1 MDAGFQKIEE
11 YKSHFGANSIPR
23 SILIIDEAHVLSQ
36 HLSEDEELKQFF
48 ENMLSEDRS
57 FGLSII
63 LSDQAF
69 KNSMRGITEK
79 GKAQIGVRVA
89 MRNSFDEINSILEVD
104 NSYYQEQEFKN
115 NINTLSTGEAINRW
129 NEKLDD
135 GSARLHLD
143 KVKADIY

>member
-79 GKAQIGVRVA
+79 GKRK
-89 MRNSFDEINSILEVD
+89 LE
-104 NSYYQEQEFKN
+104 SES
-115 NINTLSTGEAINRW
+115 L
-129 NEKLDD
+129 
-135 GSARLHLD
+135 
-143 KVKADIY
+143 